1 MPVADPFRSGAVRRP
16 FAARRCRAAGLLL
29 CALLLAF
36 SGGCI
41 RESLPEC
48 PPLQITLTV
57 KDRNYFNIDDAV
69 KLGMME
75 RVADDLPFRRYVHSL
90 YYVVHDEAGR
100 TVAEQR
106 NIRIRNDDATQPI
119 VLPASLPYGRYTLT
133 VWGNM
138 DDEGSLGAGSTEA
151 GMESSGTAANDIY
164 LACATFDYRYGSEIH
179 TLLSLIHI

>member
-1 MPVADPFRSGAVRRP
+1 MTHGLTCRLRAP
-16 FAARRCRAAGLLL
+16 FAPEPYAARLPAAAAGLLL

-41 RESLPEC
+41 RETLPEC

-57 KDRNYFNIDDAV
+57 KGRNYFNIDDAV

-75 RVADDLPFRRYVHSL
+75 RVADDFPFRRYVHSL
-90 YYVVHDEAGR
+90 YYVVYDEAGR
-100 TVAEQR
+100 IVAEQR

-138 DDEGSLGAGSTEA
+138 DDEGSLGAGSTGSFSVTRDQGFKKEIVLNRQVA
-151 GMESSGTAANDIY
+151 GVYVYA
-164 LACATFDYRYGSEIH
+164 
-179 TLLSLIHI
+179 